1 VTQVAAL
8 LSAKLGR
15 KITLVNITE
24 DEAASAMIAAWGLPG
39 DYARILAQLDTA
51 IKNGEE
57 ERLNDV
63 VLQVTGRKPKTFE
76 EFVNECVEKGVWEQ
90 RV

>member
-1 VTQVAAL
+1 
-8 LSAKLGR
+8 
-15 KITLVNITE
+15 VNITE
-24 DEAASAMIAAWGLPG
+24 DEAASAMKAAWGLPG

-76 EFVNECVEKGVWEQ
+76 EFVNECAEKGVWEQ
-90 RV
+90 SV